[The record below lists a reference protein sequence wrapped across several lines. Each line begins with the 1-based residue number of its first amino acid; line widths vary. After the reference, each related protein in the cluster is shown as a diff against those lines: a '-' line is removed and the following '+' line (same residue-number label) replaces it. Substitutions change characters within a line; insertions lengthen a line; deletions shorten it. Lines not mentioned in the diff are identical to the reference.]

1 MAWKKDF
8 NRDDGK
14 ARWGFKAKDL
24 QSMQKYAAC
33 YWAQTA
39 WL

>member
-1 MAWKKDF
+1 MISIETMA
-8 NRDDGK
+8 RQDGVK
-14 ARWGFKAKDL
+14 SKDL

>member
-24 QSMQKYAAC
+24 QSMQKCAAC
-33 YWAQTA
+33 YWAQA
-39 WL
+39 AGL